1 LGREHVPATGPV
13 LFVCNH
19 VSYIDALLLFTAQR
33 RPVRFIIWAPF
44 LRVPGLRLLL
54 RLARVVPID
63 SAGGPRAIIQSL
75 RTAGEALA
83 NGEAVCIFAEGSITR
98 TGFML
103 PFHRGFEQIRK
114 RTPAPSGPVC
124 LDHVWGSS
132 FSNQG
137 GRFPRKWPQKVPYP
151 GSV

>member
-1 LGREHVPATGPV
+1 M
-13 LFVCNH
+13 
-19 VSYIDALLLFTAQR
+19 
-33 RPVRFIIWAPF
+33 RFIIWAPF

-103 PFHRGFEQIRK
+103 PFHRGFEQILK
-114 RTPAPSGPVC
+114 RTPAPIG
-124 LDHVWGSS
+124 
-132 FSNQG
+132 
-137 GRFPRKWPQKVPYP
+137 K
-151 GSV
+151 